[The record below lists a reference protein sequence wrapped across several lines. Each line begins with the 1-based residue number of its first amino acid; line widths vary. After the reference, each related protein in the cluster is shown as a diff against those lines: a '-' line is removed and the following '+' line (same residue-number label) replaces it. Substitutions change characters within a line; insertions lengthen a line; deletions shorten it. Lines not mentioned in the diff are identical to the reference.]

1 MNRPLHIDH
10 YKVLGIPRTA
20 PPAVVKRA
28 YREAAKRF
36 HPDRNGSLYAADVF
50 RAAHQA
56 YEILSDPDRR
66 AGYDEK
72 LAHYRPSMQERSSPR
87 GTRTRTFTSFTERE
101 SAPPPPWVYYGLHL
115 TGLLFGLSLVGG
127 ILFKIVFYDTSLF
140 ALVFTLPGLAAIPD
154 SYEGLFLNEKTG
166 H

>member
-10 YKVLGIPRTA
+10 YKVLGIPRNA
-20 PPAVVKRA
+20 PSQTVKRA

-36 HPDRNGSLYAADVF
+36 HPDRNGSLYASDVF

-56 YEILSDPDRR
+56 YEILNDPARR
-66 AGYDEK
+66 AAYDEQ
-72 LAHYRPSMQERSSPR
+72 LANYRPATQDRPLHRTARS
-87 GTRTRTFTSFTERE
+87 RTFTSFTERE
-101 SAPPPPWVYYGLHL
+101 SAPPPSWVYYGLHV

-127 ILFKIVFYDTSLF
+127 ILLKIVFQDTSLF